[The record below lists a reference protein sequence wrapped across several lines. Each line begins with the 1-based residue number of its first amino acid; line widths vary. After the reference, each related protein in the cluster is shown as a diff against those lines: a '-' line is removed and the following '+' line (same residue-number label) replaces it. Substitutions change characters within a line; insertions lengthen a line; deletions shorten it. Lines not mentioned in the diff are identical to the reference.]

1 MRVHAVELASLPIT
15 ATAPS
20 VAGGTPLADL
30 VGLEKGERALAVT
43 SLSGEGPSLALGTRN
58 GIVKRVNPELLG
70 KESWEVIGLKD
81 GDEVVGA
88 VEMGDEDLELCFVTQ
103 GAALL
108 HFPASAVRPQG
119 RSGGGVAGIKAKD
132 PVIFF
137 GAAPDADPRW

>member
-43 SLSGEGPSLALGTRN
+43 SLSGAGPSLALGTRN

-70 KESWEVIGLKD
+70 KESWEVIGLKN

-103 GAALL
+103 APPCFTSL
-108 HFPASAVRPQG
+108 HPQCARRDAQVAVWPVSRPRIQ
-119 RSGGGVAGIKAKD
+119 
-132 PVIFF
+132 
-137 GAAPDADPRW
+137 